1 MTTMQLIFAD
11 DLQPA
16 LNRAQTLDRERLPQL
31 MADLE
36 EVRATALL
44 RISAPSAP
52 APVAPDE
59 LLTTAQAA
67 ERLHCSKV
75 FLYKNAHT
83 LPFAR
88 HLGKKLLFSADG
100 IKEYLAKQR

>member
-1 MTTMQLIFAD
+1 MTTTMQLIFTH
-11 DLQPA
+11 LNGA
-16 LNRAQTLDRERLPQL
+16 LEDARTLDRERLPKL
-31 MADLE
+31 LADLR
-36 EVRATALL
+36 EVECTALARL
-44 RISAPSAP
+44 SAP
-52 APVAPDE
+52 APAQQPPDE

-75 FLYKNAHT
+75 YLYKNAHT
-83 LPFAR
+83 LPFAC